1 MLLHTDL
8 PTRDELSRLLDSQD
22 PCSVSIYVPTEPASD
37 GEAERIAFRNLSAE
51 AIRQLREGDAERAEV
66 AAIEESLVA
75 LDLDEEFWRH
85 QARSLAVL
93 MTPRSLATFRLANRL
108 SEIVEVSDRFHV
120 KPLLRARTFPQVAV
134 VLALAQ
140 GSVRLIEV
148 EPEIA
153 PSRLRVPDL
162 PSDVASAAGRASITD
177 RAPTRRIQ
185 GSEGQK
191 VRMRG
196 YARQVDQAL
205 RPFLNGLDVP
215 LVLAATEPI
224 AGIFRSVNSNPHLV
238 AREISGNPEA
248 LSDAELAAR
257 SREVLDALYAAELE
271 QLRERYRQLV
281 HAGRARADVAEVARA
296 ATAGAVETLFAD
308 IDSPV
313 TGTLDENS
321 GAVSFG
327 PAGASTYGV
336 VDEIARRVW
345 LTGGRVLAVRAQD
358 IPDGGD
364 TAAILRYALFG

>member
-8 PTRDELSRLLDSQD
+8 PTREELGRLLDGQD
-22 PCSVSIYVPTEPASD
+22 PSSVSIYVPTEPASD
-37 GEAERIAFRNLSAE
+37 GTAERIAFRNLSGE
-51 AIRQLREGDAERAEV
+51 AIRQLREGDATKAQV
-66 AAIEESLVA
+66 NAVQESLAA
-75 LDLDEEFWRH
+75 LDLEEEFWRH

-93 MTPRSLATFRLANRL
+93 ATPRSIATYRLANRL

-120 KPLLRARTFPQVAV
+120 KPLLRAQTFPQVAV

-148 EPEIA
+148 EPEMA
-153 PSRLRVPDL
+153 PSEVRVPDL
-162 PSDVASAAGRASITD
+162 PSDVASAAGRASISD

-196 YARQVDQAL
+196 YARQIDRAL

-215 LVLAATEPI
+215 LMLAAAEPI

-238 AREISGNPEA
+238 EPEISGNPEM
-248 LSDAELAAR
+248 LSDADLAAR
-257 SREVLDALYAAELE
+257 AREVLDALYTSELE
-271 QLRERYRQLV
+271 ELRERYRQLAQ
-281 HAGRARADVAEVARA
+281 AGRGRSDVAEVARA
-296 ATAGAVETLFAD
+296 ATAGAVDTLFVD

-313 TGTLDENS
+313 TGTLDEET
-321 GAVSFG
+321 GAVSFAPVG
-327 PAGASTYGV
+327 VGTYGV
-336 VDEIARRVW
+336 LDEIARRVW

-358 IPDGGD
+358 IPDGGE

>member
-8 PTRDELSRLLDSQD
+8 PTRDELDRLLDSQD
-22 PCSVSIYVPTEPASD
+22 PSSVSIYVPTEPASD

-51 AIRQLREGDAERAEV
+51 ALRQLRKGDASRADV
-66 AAIEESLVA
+66 SAIEESLVS
-75 LDLDEEFWRH
+75 LDLEEEFWRH

-93 MTPRSLATFRLANRL
+93 ATPRSIATFRLANRL
-108 SEIVEVSDRFHV
+108 SELVEVSDRFHV

-148 EPEIA
+148 EPEMA
-153 PSRLRVPDL
+153 PSEVRVPGL
-162 PSDVASAAGRASITD
+162 PSDVASAAGRASISD

-191 VRMRG
+191 VRIRS

-205 RPFLNGLDVP
+205 RPFLNGVDVP
-215 LVLAATEPI
+215 LVLAAAEPI

-238 AREISGNPEA
+238 RNEISGNPEA
-248 LSDAELAAR
+248 RSDAELAAR
-257 SREVLDALYAAELE
+257 AREVLDALYAAELE
-271 QLRERYRQLV
+271 RLRDRYRQLA
-281 HAGRARADVAEVARA
+281 HAGRARSDVAEVARA
-296 ATAGAVETLFAD
+296 ATAGAVDTLFVD

-313 TGTLDENS
+313 TGTLDEET

-327 PAGASTYGV
+327 PASASTYGV
-336 VDEIARRVW
+336 LDEIARRVW
-345 LTGGRVLAVRAQD
+345 LSGGRVLAVRAQD
-358 IPDGGD
+358 IPDGD
-364 TAAILRYALFG
+364 ATAAILRYALFG